1 MIQTTNVLSRIINEI
16 ILLLVL
22 VCEQHCHNRQLM
34 CSRKAFT
41 LDKITNLNKCNQ
53 ENNTSCPPM
62 SVNTPVCFVL
72 NQGVDKKRAIYWNL
86 PMLRRNL
93 TFKWRIL
100 LADGGFNSL
109 FSVQSLWLSMQH
121 TLSYGNNI
129 VLSVIEWQKLLFE
142 VLNNMHI

>member
-53 ENNTSCPPM
+53 ENNTSFPPM
-62 SVNTPVCFVL
+62 SVNTPVSFVL
-72 NQGVDKKRAIYWNL
+72 NQGVDKKKAIE
-86 PMLRRNL
+86 
-93 TFKWRIL
+93 TSQCCDVIL
-100 LADGGFNSL
+100 LLNEEFYLQMRDSILSFLCNLYDCQCNIPWVTEIILS
-109 FSVQSLWLSMQH
+109 SV
-121 TLSYGNNI
+121 
-129 VLSVIEWQKLLFE
+129 
-142 VLNNMHI
+142 